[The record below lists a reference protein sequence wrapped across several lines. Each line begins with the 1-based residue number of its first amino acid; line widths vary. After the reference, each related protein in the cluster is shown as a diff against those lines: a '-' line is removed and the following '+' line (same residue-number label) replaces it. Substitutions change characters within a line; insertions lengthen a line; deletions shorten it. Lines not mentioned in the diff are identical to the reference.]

1 MSSPIILELDNLQK
15 YFPVRKGFLRRTIGH
30 VKAVDGV
37 SLRLHQGETVGLVG
51 ESGCGKTTTGRCIP
65 RLIDPTGGAARY
77 LLDGEM
83 IDILAAQANELK
95 RVRREIQIVFQDPFS
110 SLNQRMSI
118 RNIIAEPLEVNKVC
132 RHSEQTRRVAD
143 MLANVKLN
151 PNYVN
156 RYPHEFSG
164 GQRQRIGIARSLI
177 LHPRLVICDEPVSA
191 LDVSI
196 QAQVLNLLSE
206 LQEEMEL
213 TYLFVAHDL
222 SVVEYISDRVAV
234 MYLGK
239 IVELADVDVL
249 YQSPK
254 HPYSEALLSSI
265 PVADPRSDSKRVL
278 LEGNVPS
285 PANPPS
291 GCSFHPRCRYAK
303 ELCTQKTP
311 QLLAAGDS
319 ENLVACHRAEELELK
334 GYNELRYGA
343 S

>member
-1 MSSPIILELDNLQK
+1 MSSPVILEIDTLRK
-15 YFPVRKGFLRRTIGH
+15 YFPIRKGFLRRTVGH

-37 SLRLHQGETVGLVG
+37 SLHLHKGETVGLVG

-65 RLIDPTGGAARY
+65 RLIDPTGGAVRY
-77 LLDGEM
+77 RLNGEM
-83 IDILAAQANELK
+83 TDILAAEQDQL
-95 RVRREIQIVFQDPFS
+95 RRLRKEIQIVFQDPFS
-110 SLNQRMSI
+110 SLNQRMSV
-118 RNIIAEPLEVNKVC
+118 RNIIAEPLEVNRVC
-132 RHSEQTRRVAD
+132 SRSEQTRRVED

-151 PNYVN
+151 PNYLN

-239 IVELADVDVL
+239 IVELADVDAL

-285 PANPPS
+285 PANPPN
-291 GCSFHPRCRYAK
+291 GCSFHPRCRYA
-303 ELCTQKTP
+303 EEICTQRTP
-311 QLLAAGDS
+311 QLEAVGETA
-319 ENLVACHRAEELELK
+319 NLVACHRAEEVELK